1 MITVDLKDSFHLR
14 ITRELGDFPQ
24 HTFDA
29 CLFVP
34 GELGLTPSFLDE
46 KSFYQQGIQI
56 RRTYQSTATLEPLV
70 KSRLAQRLAKSQERP
85 DPQYRVSLSLYAYQY
100 VTAMEQAVRKLESSE
115 PENLREELGE
125 LIELSATI
133 LRRLRRNRPKDSL
146 ISLYFVN
153 IDNYL
158 SWFTEQQ
165 TLKLA
170 AEMNF
175 AQDEQ
180 DMKELLL
187 RIARREKKYRDEYQY
202 NGEKI
207 SQDGTRL
214 SNKMRLLRRLIEY
227 PVSMRRKG
235 TELGNTEQ
243 KAVRAGV
250 AAVLM
255 SAASFMIL
263 TARESI
269 GDVTAI
275 FILALAFFYG
285 MRELFREDIQQKL
298 WGWLRRGRP
307 KWRYQFEDVN
317 SEETIGKA
325 LEWFD
330 YKRYEDLPV
339 ALQKARQSTTPQRE
353 ETVVWFRSYSRML
366 PARFLSGYA
375 GARETIEIDM
385 SLLQPLMNQS
395 TYRLYSENEGEVMRE
410 DIERRYVFNLVT
422 REQVGDKQVV
432 VKRWKVIMNY
442 SRILSVEESS

>member
-1 MITVDLKDSFHLR
+1 LIYVDLKDSFHLR
-14 ITRELGDFPQ
+14 ITRELGDYPQ
-24 HTFDA
+24 HKFDA

-46 KSFYQQGIQI
+46 KAFYQQGIQV

-70 KSRLAQRLAKSQERP
+70 KSRLAQRLAKTRERP
-85 DPQYRVSLSLYAYQY
+85 DPQYRMSLSLYGYQY
-100 VTAMEQAVRKLESSE
+100 VTAMEQATRKLMGQR
-115 PENLREELGE
+115 PDDLRAELGE

-133 LRRLRRNRPKDSL
+133 LRRLRRNRPEDST

-165 TLKLA
+165 MLQLA
-170 AEMNF
+170 AELEF
-175 AQDEQ
+175 AQDEM

-187 RIARREKKYRDEYQY
+187 RIARREARYRDEYQY
-202 NGEKI
+202 NGEKV
-207 SQDGTRL
+207 SQDSVRL

-227 PVSMRRKG
+227 PVSMRRVG

-255 SAASFMIL
+255 SGASFMIL
-263 TARESI
+263 RARESI
-269 GDVTAI
+269 GDITAI
-275 FILALAFFYG
+275 FILSLAVLYG
-285 MRELFREDIQQKL
+285 FRELFREDIQQKL

-307 KWRYQFEDVN
+307 KWRYQFIDVN

-330 YKRYEDLPV
+330 YKRYEDLPP
-339 ALQKARQSTTPQRE
+339 ALRTARKSTTPQRE

-385 SLLQPLMNQS
+385 ALLQPLMNQS
-395 TYRLYSENEGEVMRE
+395 TYPLYTEKDGDVIRE
-410 DIERRYVFNLVT
+410 DVERRYVFNLVT
-422 REQVGDKQVV
+422 REQVGDKKVI

-442 SRILSVEESS
+442 TRILSVEESD